1 MRFFTMKKLIEIVT
15 KFDKQALQDVWKLVK
30 ENLSS
35 ICKGIAKT
43 LTEEEPAEQSKNL
56 PNSTKPKAKAAI
68 KPNKRIFADI
78 LQTLQGCTE
87 WVEFVQEVQ
96 AELKQKHTEA
106 EQNHNEKL
114 EDLETLQADMQD
126 ELEEKQMEAELNQQ
140 KRQAELSTWEPK
152 LRMELHQKITE
163 KLEETGEKRLHRMG
177 RVCAGSTSRAGT
189 KAHRSRTKPQ
199 RKITEKLE
207 ETGENMWAESYS
219 KKAIWNVF
227 IKETTH
233 IFNNN
238 QAPLTKLLKDFN
250 YMYRNFVVIWAT
262 RIYIVDVSLQ
272 KDQDFKRDIE
282 QIRNEVQKIK
292 NRKDIETVSGKIM
305 QIYNQ
310 YAEQYPE
317 ELSQWEFLID
327 LDLVSIKGIEYGFDD
342 LIDPIMQPFHE
353 KTQEAEIAQKN
364 EHAEIETFERNMAT
378 EITQKKAGIELKQKK
393 LERLLRNCERD
404 IRTRLERQI
413 RQNAHKA
420 EDAPA
425 KIESLHIEI
434 EASLDKLNFRE
445 QLLD

>member
-1 MRFFTMKKLIEIVT
+1 MKKLIEIVT

-78 LQTLQGCTE
+78 LQTIEGCTE

-106 EQNHNEKL
+106 EQNHSEKL

-126 ELEEKQMEAELNQQ
+126 ELEEKRMEAELTQQ

-163 KLEETGEKRLHRMG
+163 KLEET
-177 RVCAGSTSRAGT
+177 V
-189 KAHRSRTKPQ
+189 
-199 RKITEKLE
+199 
-207 ETGENMWAESYS
+207 ENMWADNYYFSI
-219 KKAIWNVF
+219 KAIWNVF

-238 QAPLTKLLKDFN
+238 QAPLTKLLEDF
-250 YMYRNFVVIWAT
+250 YY
-262 RIYIVDVSLQ
+262 IYGIFFIILKLGDCLADDDLQ
-272 KDQDFKRDIE
+272 KEDQFFNIE
-282 QIRNEVQKIK
+282 VGKISNKVQKIK
-292 NRKDIETVSGKIM
+292 NRKDIEAISGKTL
-305 QIYNQ
+305 QIYMHIYNE
-310 YAEQYPE
+310 YAEIYPKKFPYGE
-317 ELSQWEFLID
+317 ISEYSIIKETEDEL
-327 LDLVSIKGIEYGFDD
+327 DD
-342 LIDPIMQPFHE
+342 IIDPIMQPFRE
-353 KTQEAEIAQKN
+353 KTQELETIRKSEQAEVA
-364 EHAEIETFERNMAT
+364 TFERSIEAK
-378 EITQKKAGIELKQKK
+378 IGQKKIEIELQQKK

-425 KIESLHIEI
+425 KIESLRIEI
-434 EASLDKLNFRE
+434 EDSLDKLNFRE